1 MKKWLSVFFILATIS
16 LSAQEKI
23 YAPALTAPADGA
35 VNQVVNVLLDWN
47 PVAGA
52 VSYQVNLDT
61 SSVFSNPQTA
71 VATYS
76 AWQASLL
83 LFNTEYS
90 WRVRAIAAPG
100 DTSAWSA
107 VRTFTV
113 VSKPTLSKPS
123 DNAITVPVSPSMS
136 WLAMSGV
143 VGYQAQF
150 DSVNTFDS
158 PFLKSQ
164 FFTGSYEMK
173 TKDNYYGDQ
182 YFWRVRAINGLDTS
196 NWSDIRTFF
205 TRDSIALLSPSDG
218 LTDVHPIDSIK
229 FKSIFGTTGY
239 QFAFDTD
246 AGFSAPYYFNW
257 DSTAIRIFSGDT
269 TARGAMDT
277 IPFGMQYWKVR
288 LYNHVD
294 TSKWSAV
301 RSLTTVEKVA
311 MLSPADNAVDVIVTS
326 DFTWT
331 AIRGTK
337 FYILEYDTS
346 ATFSSPALV
355 SMHVTSTSYDPPTNL
370 LSQTNYYW
378 RVLSVTETDTTS
390 VWDEYTFK
398 TYFGVGIEE
407 AGNATWSV
415 YPNPTNGVFYLTI
428 DAASSAR
435 MEILNV
441 LGDVV
446 YSKNNLVNGS
456 NMVSI
461 ENLNNGMYMLR
472 LFIDD
477 NTYTSRII
485 KK

>member
-61 SSVFSNPQTA
+61 SSVFSNPQIA

-218 LTDVHPIDSIK
+218 LNSK
-229 FKSIFGTTGY
+229 
-239 QFAFDTD
+239 AFLEQ
-246 AGFSAPYYFNW
+246 
-257 DSTAIRIFSGDT
+257 R
-269 TARGAMDT
+269 
-277 IPFGMQYWKVR
+277 
-288 LYNHVD
+288 
-294 TSKWSAV
+294 
-301 RSLTTVEKVA
+301 
-311 MLSPADNAVDVIVTS
+311 VTS
-326 DFTWT
+326 
-331 AIRGTK
+331 
-337 FYILEYDTS
+337 
-346 ATFSSPALV
+346 
-355 SMHVTSTSYDPPTNL
+355 L
-370 LSQTNYYW
+370 LSIPMQVFQHHIISIGI
-378 RVLSVTETDTTS
+378 VLQ
-390 VWDEYTFK
+390 Y
-398 TYFGVGIEE
+398 
-407 AGNATWSV
+407 
-415 YPNPTNGVFYLTI
+415 VFLVAI
-428 DAASSAR
+428 PQPA
-435 MEILNV
+435 V
-441 LGDVV
+441 LWIQSHLACSIG
-446 YSKNNLVNGS
+446 KF
-456 NMVSI
+456 VSI
-461 ENLNNGMYMLR
+461 TMLTQASGAR
-472 LFIDD
+472 FVHLLL
-477 NTYTSRII
+477 S
-485 KK
+485 KKLQCFHLPIMQ